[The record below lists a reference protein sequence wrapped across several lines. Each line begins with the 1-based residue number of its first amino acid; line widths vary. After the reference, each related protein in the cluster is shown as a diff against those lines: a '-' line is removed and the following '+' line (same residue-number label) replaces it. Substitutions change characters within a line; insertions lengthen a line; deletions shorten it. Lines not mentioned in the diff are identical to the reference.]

1 MGAEGGWAAQT
12 SMTLRCR
19 WDEESAS
26 EKLQIPIVLKQSQTY
41 KKTDIYIYSIYLQYI
56 RFVFEAKARS
66 RVPERLYPLILNSSF
81 LRNLVLQL
89 LNKIP
94 RWCRITIWK
103 LQIKCQNKRKW
114 EVSRAQ
120 PSHHK
125 LRRQKSTM
133 MMVEQHSKITFT
145 AWASLLVLQCPWF
158 RRNSRVGIWRLY
170 CCRVAEV
177 FSGTQKQG
185 WRNIL

>member
-1 MGAEGGWAAQT
+1 MLFSNPNLELMGAEGGWAAQT

-89 LNKIP
+89 LNKIS
-94 RWCRITIWK
+94 RWCR
-103 LQIKCQNKRKW
+103 
-114 EVSRAQ
+114 SRSGNCKENVRTKENGNYSGL
-120 PSHHK
+120 SHH
-125 LRRQKSTM
+125 
-133 MMVEQHSKITFT
+133 ITHLDDINPQ
-145 AWASLLVLQCPWF
+145 WW
-158 RRNSRVGIWRLY
+158 W
-170 CCRVAEV
+170 
-177 FSGTQKQG
+177 
-185 WRNIL
+185 